1 MLNAC
6 RRDLPQA
13 VMCSLWS
20 TTKEG
25 LRYYKVDWY
34 LVLGHLVFGT
44 WYKWNTTKVDRYLI
58 LGTLYW
64 WTVWTNDFN
73 IINSRIWQVCSFDP
87 TFCTGTEDWI
97 LLLLH
102 HSLRKGEHF
111 DRRKNWLISQTHFRT
126 SWIQRTF
133 ATTFRCITS
142 GVRLTKTTPGWN
154 KSECD

>member
-1 MLNAC
+1 MLC
-6 RRDLPQA
+6 LQA
-13 VMCSLWS
+13 
-20 TTKEG
+20 G
-25 LRYYKVDWY
+25 LATSSDVQLVKHDQGRTQVLSW
-34 LVLGHLVFGT
+34 LVLGA
-44 WYKWNTTKVDRYLI
+44 WYLI

-64 WTVWTNDFN
+64 WTIWTNDFN
-73 IINSRIWQVCSFDP
+73 IINTRIWQVCSFYS

-111 DRRKNWLISQTHFRT
+111 DRRRNWPSIVFFVSFKAQQIKNQSGSSQTHFRT

-142 GVRLTKTTPGWN
+142 GVRPTKTTPGWN